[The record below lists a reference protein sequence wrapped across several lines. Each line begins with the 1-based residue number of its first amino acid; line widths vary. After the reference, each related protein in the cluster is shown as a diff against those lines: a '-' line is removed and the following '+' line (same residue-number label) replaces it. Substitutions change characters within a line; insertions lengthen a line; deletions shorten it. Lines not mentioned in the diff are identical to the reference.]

1 MATYGYKAITKA
13 GKEVKGSLEADN
25 KDLAMAELRRQE
37 LTVID
42 LGEQSFLTKDIDIQ
56 IGGWPKARDLSVM
69 CRQFVSMTKAGVSI
83 LESLKMLCEQTE
95 NKRLQDA
102 LKEVRISVEKGETL
116 ADSMAEHPKVF
127 PAIMVNMVA
136 AGEASGSLDTAMD
149 RVATQL
155 EKSHKTQAMVK
166 KAMIYPIAVC
176 VVAVIVTVVMLVKV
190 IPSYEDM
197 FTQIG
202 GELPWITKFYVNLSH
217 GIINYWFIIVPVIV
231 AFVFAIRTFA
241 KTDVGKHFFGKI
253 ALKIPLFNKLT
264 IKSASSMMARTLST
278 LMGAGVPLIEAMV
291 KKAMIYPIAVC
302 VVAVIVT
309 VVMLVKV
316 IPSYEDMFTQIGGEL
331 PWITKF
337 YVNLS
342 HGIINYWFIIVPVIV
357 AFVFAI
363 RTFAKTDVGKHFFG
377 KIALKIPLFNKLT
390 IKSAS
395 SMMART
401 LSTLM
406 GAGVPL
412 IEAVDIVSGVME
424 NVYFKEA
431 LQDAKEEITIGMPLS
446 RPLQESGLFPPMV
459 YQMIRIG
466 EESGNTEEMLD
477 KLADYYEEEVEMA
490 VQSLMAAM
498 EPMIIIVLAVVV
510 GGLIAA
516 CMMPMMSM
524 YEALDAM

>member
-127 PAIMVNMVA
+127 PGIMVNMVA
-136 AGEASGSLDTAMD
+136 AGEASGSLDVALE

-155 EKSHKTQAMVK
+155 ERSHKTQAMVK

-176 VVAVIVTVVMLVKV
+176 IVAIIVTIVMLVVV
-190 IPSYEDM
+190 IPNYEDM
-197 FTQIG
+197 FKDLGT
-202 GELPWITKFYVNLSH
+202 ELPWITKFYVGLSH
-217 GIINYWFIIVPVIV
+217 GIVNYWFIVVPVLLAIV
-231 AFVFAIRTFA
+231 FGIKAFS
-241 KTDVGKHFFGKI
+241 KTDLGKHFFSKI
-253 ALKIPLFNKLT
+253 ALKIPLFSKLV
-264 IKSASSMMARTLST
+264 IKSASSMMARTMST
-278 LMGAGVPLIEAMV
+278 LL
-291 KKAMIYPIAVC
+291 
-302 VVAVIVT
+302 
-309 VVMLVKV
+309 
-316 IPSYEDMFTQIGGEL
+316 
-331 PWITKF
+331 
-337 YVNLS
+337 
-342 HGIINYWFIIVPVIV
+342 
-357 AFVFAI
+357 
-363 RTFAKTDVGKHFFG
+363 
-377 KIALKIPLFNKLT
+377 
-390 IKSAS
+390 
-395 SMMART
+395 
-401 LSTLM
+401 

-412 IEAVDIVSGVME
+412 IEAVDIVSGVLN

-431 LQDAKEEITIGMPLS
+431 MQDAKDEITIGMPLS

-477 KLADYYEEEVEMA
+477 KLADYYDEEVEMT

-498 EPMIIIVLAVVV
+498 EPMIIVILAIVV
-510 GGLIAA
+510 GGLVAA
-516 CMMPMMSM
+516 CMAPMMSM
-524 YEALDAM
+524 YTALDTL

>member
-1 MATYGYKAITKA
+1 MATYGYRAITKA

-136 AGEASGSLDTAMD
+136 AGEASGSLETALD
-149 RVATQL
+149 RVAVQL
-155 EKSHKTQAMVK
+155 EKNSKTQAMLK
-166 KAMIYPIAVC
+166 KAMIYPVVVC
-176 VVAVIVTVVMLVKV
+176 IVAVIVTIVMLVKV

-197 FTQIG
+197 FADLGTD
-202 GELPWITKFYVNLSH
+202 LPWITKFYVNMSH
-217 GIINYWFIIVPVIV
+217 GITNYWFIILPIVI
-231 AFVFAIRTFA
+231 AIAIGIKYFAGTSA
-241 KTDVGKHFFGKI
+241 GKHLFGKI
-253 ALKIPLFNKLT
+253 VLKLPIFKNLT
-264 IKSASSMMARTLST
+264 VKSAA
-278 LMGAGVPLIEAMV
+278 
-291 KKAMIYPIAVC
+291 
-302 VVAVIVT
+302 
-309 VVMLVKV
+309 
-316 IPSYEDMFTQIGGEL
+316 
-331 PWITKF
+331 
-337 YVNLS
+337 
-342 HGIINYWFIIVPVIV
+342 
-357 AFVFAI
+357 
-363 RTFAKTDVGKHFFG
+363 
-377 KIALKIPLFNKLT
+377 
-390 IKSAS
+390 

-412 IEAVDIVSGVME
+412 IEAVDIVSGVMG
-424 NVYFKEA
+424 NIYFKEA
-431 LQDAKEEITIGMPLS
+431 LEDAKEEITIGMPLS

-466 EESGNTEEMLD
+466 EEAGSTEEMLD
-477 KLADYYEEEVEMA
+477 KIADYYDEEVEMEI
-490 VQSLMAAM
+490 QSLMAAL
-498 EPMIIIVLAVVV
+498 EPMIIIVLAIVV

-516 CMMPMMSM
+516 CMAPMVSM
-524 YEALDAM
+524 YAALDNL

>member
-1 MATYGYKAITKA
+1 MATYGYRAITKA

-37 LTVID
+37 LTIIN

-136 AGEASGSLDTAMD
+136 AGEASGSLETAMD

-176 VVAVIVTVVMLVKV
+176 IVAIIVTIVMLVKV

-197 FTQIG
+197 FSQIG
-202 GELPWITKFYVNLSH
+202 GELPWITKLYVNLSH
-217 GIINYWFIIVPVIV
+217 GIINYWFIIVPVI
-231 AFVFAIRTFA
+231 AAIVFAIRAFA
-241 KTDVGKHFFGKI
+241 KTDLGKHFFGKI
-253 ALKIPLFNKLT
+253 ALKIPLFSKLT
-264 IKSASSMMARTLST
+264 IKSASSLMARTLST
-278 LMGAGVPLIEAMV
+278 LMGAGVPLM
-291 KKAMIYPIAVC
+291 
-302 VVAVIVT
+302 
-309 VVMLVKV
+309 
-316 IPSYEDMFTQIGGEL
+316 
-331 PWITKF
+331 
-337 YVNLS
+337 
-342 HGIINYWFIIVPVIV
+342 
-357 AFVFAI
+357 
-363 RTFAKTDVGKHFFG
+363 
-377 KIALKIPLFNKLT
+377 
-390 IKSAS
+390 
-395 SMMART
+395 
-401 LSTLM
+401 
-406 GAGVPL
+406 
-412 IEAVDIVSGVME
+412 EAVEIVSDVMS

-431 LQDAKEEITIGMPLS
+431 LLDAKEEITIGMPLS

-477 KLADYYEEEVEMA
+477 KLADYYEEEVEME
-490 VQSLMAAM
+490 VQSLMAAL
-498 EPMIIIVLAVVV
+498 EPMIIIVLAIVV
-510 GGLIAA
+510 GGLLAA

>member
-95 NKRLQDA
+95 NKRLQEA

-136 AGEASGSLDTAMD
+136 AGEASGSLETALD
-149 RVATQL
+149 RVAVQL
-155 EKSHKTQAMVK
+155 EKNSKTQAMLK
-166 KAMIYPIAVC
+166 KAMIYPVVVC
-176 VVAVIVTVVMLVKV
+176 IVAVVVTIVMLVKV

-197 FTQIG
+197 FADLGTD
-202 GELPWITKFYVNLSH
+202 LPWITKFYVNMSH
-217 GIINYWFIIVPVIV
+217 GIRDYWFIIIPIVI
-231 AFVFAIRTFA
+231 AIAIGIKYFAGTNP
-241 KTDVGKHFFGKI
+241 GKHVFGKI
-253 ALKIPLFNKLT
+253 TLKLPLFKKLT
-264 IKSASSMMARTLST
+264 VKSAAAMMARTLST
-278 LMGAGVPLIEAMV
+278 LI
-291 KKAMIYPIAVC
+291 
-302 VVAVIVT
+302 
-309 VVMLVKV
+309 
-316 IPSYEDMFTQIGGEL
+316 
-331 PWITKF
+331 
-337 YVNLS
+337 
-342 HGIINYWFIIVPVIV
+342 
-357 AFVFAI
+357 
-363 RTFAKTDVGKHFFG
+363 
-377 KIALKIPLFNKLT
+377 
-390 IKSAS
+390 
-395 SMMART
+395 
-401 LSTLM
+401 

-412 IEAVDIVSGVME
+412 IEAVDIVSGVMS
-424 NVYFKEA
+424 NIYFKEA
-431 LQDAKEEITIGMPLS
+431 LQDAREEITIGMPLS

-466 EESGNTEEMLD
+466 EEAGSTEEMLD
-477 KLADYYEEEVEMA
+477 KIADYYDEEVEMEI
-490 VQSLMAAM
+490 QSFMAAL
-498 EPMIIIVLAVVV
+498 EPMIIIVLAIVV

-516 CMMPMMSM
+516 CMAPMVSM
-524 YEALDAM
+524 YAALDNL

>member
-1 MATYGYKAITKA
+1 MATYGYRAITKA

-102 LKEVRISVEKGETL
+102 LTEVRISVEKGETL

-127 PAIMVNMVA
+127 PGIMVNMVA
-136 AGEASGSLDTAMD
+136 AGEASGSLEIAME

-155 EKSHKTQAMVK
+155 ERSHKTQAMVK

-176 VVAVIVTVVMLVKV
+176 LVAVIVTIVMLVVV
-190 IPSYEDM
+190 IPNYEDM
-197 FTQIG
+197 FSQLGT
-202 GELPWITKFYVNLSH
+202 ELPWITMMYVNLSH
-217 GIINYWFIIVPVIV
+217 VITNYWYIIIPIIIALVI
-231 AFVFAIRTFA
+231 AIRYFA
-241 KTDVGKHFFGKI
+241 KTDLGKHVFGKM
-253 ALKIPLFNKLT
+253 ALKLPLIGKLT
-264 IKSASSMMARTLST
+264 TKSAASMMARTMST
-278 LMGAGVPLIEAMV
+278 LL
-291 KKAMIYPIAVC
+291 
-302 VVAVIVT
+302 
-309 VVMLVKV
+309 
-316 IPSYEDMFTQIGGEL
+316 
-331 PWITKF
+331 
-337 YVNLS
+337 
-342 HGIINYWFIIVPVIV
+342 
-357 AFVFAI
+357 
-363 RTFAKTDVGKHFFG
+363 
-377 KIALKIPLFNKLT
+377 
-390 IKSAS
+390 
-395 SMMART
+395 
-401 LSTLM
+401 

-412 IEAVDIVSGVME
+412 IEAVDIVSGVMS
-424 NVYFKEA
+424 NIYFKEA
-431 LQDAKEEITIGMPLS
+431 MQDAREEITIGMPLS

-477 KLADYYEEEVEMA
+477 KLADYYDEEVEMS

-498 EPMIIIVLAVVV
+498 EPLIIIVLAVVV

-516 CMMPMMSM
+516 CMMPMMQM
-524 YEALDAM
+524 YTALDNL

>member
-13 GKEVKGSLEADN
+13 GKEVKGSVEADN

-136 AGEASGSLDTAMD
+136 AGEASGSLEIALE

-155 EKSHKTQAMVK
+155 ERSHKTQAMVK

-176 VVAVIVTVVMLVKV
+176 LVAVIVTIVMLVVV
-190 IPSYEDM
+190 IPNYEDM
-197 FTQIG
+197 FSQLGT
-202 GELPWITKFYVNLSH
+202 ELPWITMMYVNLSH
-217 GIINYWFIIVPVIV
+217 VITNYWYIIIPIIIVLVI
-231 AFVFAIRTFA
+231 AIRYFA
-241 KTDVGKHFFGKI
+241 KTDLGKHVFGKM
-253 ALKIPLFNKLT
+253 ALKLPLIGKLT
-264 IKSASSMMARTLST
+264 TKSAASMMARTMST
-278 LMGAGVPLIEAMV
+278 LL
-291 KKAMIYPIAVC
+291 
-302 VVAVIVT
+302 
-309 VVMLVKV
+309 
-316 IPSYEDMFTQIGGEL
+316 
-331 PWITKF
+331 
-337 YVNLS
+337 
-342 HGIINYWFIIVPVIV
+342 
-357 AFVFAI
+357 
-363 RTFAKTDVGKHFFG
+363 
-377 KIALKIPLFNKLT
+377 
-390 IKSAS
+390 
-395 SMMART
+395 
-401 LSTLM
+401 

-412 IEAVDIVSGVME
+412 IEAVDIVSGVMS
-424 NVYFKEA
+424 NIYFKEA
-431 LQDAKEEITIGMPLS
+431 MQDAREEITIGMPLS

-477 KLADYYEEEVEMA
+477 KLADYYDEEVEMS

-498 EPMIIIVLAVVV
+498 EPLIIIVLAVVV

-516 CMMPMMSM
+516 CMMPMMQM
-524 YEALDAM
+524 YTALDNL

>member
-127 PAIMVNMVA
+127 PGIMVNMVA
-136 AGEASGSLDTAMD
+136 AGEASGSLEIAME

-155 EKSHKTQAMVK
+155 ERSHKTQAMVK

-176 VVAVIVTVVMLVKV
+176 LVAVIVTIVMLVVV
-190 IPSYEDM
+190 IPKYEDM
-197 FTQIG
+197 FSQLGT
-202 GELPWITKFYVNLSH
+202 ELPWITMMYVNLSH
-217 GIINYWFIIVPVIV
+217 VITNYWYIIIPIIIALVI
-231 AFVFAIRTFA
+231 AIRYFA
-241 KTDVGKHFFGKI
+241 KTDLGKHVFGKM
-253 ALKIPLFNKLT
+253 ALKLPLIGKLT
-264 IKSASSMMARTLST
+264 TKSAASMMARTMST
-278 LMGAGVPLIEAMV
+278 LL
-291 KKAMIYPIAVC
+291 
-302 VVAVIVT
+302 
-309 VVMLVKV
+309 
-316 IPSYEDMFTQIGGEL
+316 
-331 PWITKF
+331 
-337 YVNLS
+337 
-342 HGIINYWFIIVPVIV
+342 
-357 AFVFAI
+357 
-363 RTFAKTDVGKHFFG
+363 
-377 KIALKIPLFNKLT
+377 
-390 IKSAS
+390 
-395 SMMART
+395 
-401 LSTLM
+401 

-412 IEAVDIVSGVME
+412 IEAVDIVSGVMS
-424 NVYFKEA
+424 NIYFKEA
-431 LQDAKEEITIGMPLS
+431 MQDAREEITIGMPLS

-477 KLADYYEEEVEMA
+477 KLADYYDEEVEMS

-498 EPMIIIVLAVVV
+498 EPLIIIVLAVVV

-516 CMMPMMSM
+516 CMMPMMQM
-524 YEALDAM
+524 YTALDNL